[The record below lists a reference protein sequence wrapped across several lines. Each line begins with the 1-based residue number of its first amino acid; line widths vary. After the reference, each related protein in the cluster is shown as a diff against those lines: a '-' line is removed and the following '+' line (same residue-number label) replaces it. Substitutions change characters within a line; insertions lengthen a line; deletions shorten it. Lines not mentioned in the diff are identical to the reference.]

1 MGVVTTE
8 QQKVILEQ
16 VKDYIDDNDSKT
28 GIDFTYNEN
37 NKELIF
43 IVKKGVNA
51 DATISSI

>member
-43 IVKKGVNA
+43 IVKKGVSA